1 MRVDFSMGGYTTS
14 RLSLARQQQSES
26 LQSIASGEK
35 KFLSREDSGAYS
47 VSLKLSNLKK
57 YEKGFNNGLQNAVS
71 ISHTQQAALE
81 RMRDILYRISEL
93 ASLAVGSK
101 PGSPEREQYQAQYEA
116 LVGDFD
122 KYADSEMNGVK
133 LFGFIQS
140 EEEIAFTNALT
151 DHWLKATEDL
161 VIDQYGWEPNLNDD
175 WNLIV
180 DENGPSGGTPSYVK
194 YTVDS
199 DFKADIQNMT
209 FELPD
214 LPGPY
219 TQPESLIDGVAAH
232 EMVHLLQAQNTYAGN
247 LTGEATPPA
256 NGDRTATWF
265 TEGIAEF
272 IKGDDLGA
280 ATDLWRMAG
289 SPNPFSLN
297 QLKNQIPALL
307 SMIGDGDGDMTYSQ
321 EYTASYLA
329 VRFLHQKLM
338 DIGVSGGIK
347 HMTRWMADQFDKD
360 MGHQASG
367 TNAYMSTFFNSVS
380 SYPIT
385 DTDDFLDKFKG
396 TDGQNFVEELIDTGK
411 LLNNDTGS
419 IAGIDAFQGSSIL
432 NAFDVIPDA
441 FGEPTA
447 SFIEEENDDFAP
459 INVGGGVTF
468 QLKTISSLNFGDPS
482 SFNLT
487 EGNGIQQVLARVD
500 ELVGKIAESMALVG
514 SNINQIECFSN
525 ILSVRQTGFASKLDN
540 INGVSYSEEME
551 ALSYSKILIN
561 SNLSMRA
568 QAMDIQRSATLSLLA
583 A

>member
-57 YEKGFNNGLQNAVS
+57 YEKGFHNGLQNAVS

-93 ASLAVGSK
+93 AGLAVASK
-101 PGSPEREQYQAQYEA
+101 PESPEREQYQAQYEA
-116 LVGDFD
+116 LVGDFN

-133 LFGFIQS
+133 LFGSIQS

-151 DHWLKATEDL
+151 DHWLKASEDL
-161 VIDQYGWEPNLNDD
+161 IVSQYGWGPKLDD
-175 WNLIV
+175 TWDLIV
-180 DENGPSGGTPSYVK
+180 DENGPQGGTPSYVNF
-194 YTVDS
+194 TTDA
-199 DFKADIQNMT
+199 DHKADVENMI
-209 FELPD
+209 FDMPD

-219 TQPESLIDGVAAH
+219 TQPESLIDGVVAH

-247 LTGEATPPA
+247 LTGESNPPV
-256 NGDRTATWF
+256 DEQTATWF
-265 TEGIAEF
+265 SEGIAEF
-272 IKGDDLGA
+272 IKGDDWGSVV
-280 ATDLWRMAG
+280 DLWRLAG
-289 SPNPFSLN
+289 SPNPISLD
-297 QLKNQIPALL
+297 QLKDQVPTLL
-307 SMIGDGDGDMTYSQ
+307 SSIGDGDGTMTYSE
-321 EYTASYLA
+321 EYSASYLA
-329 VRFLHQKLM
+329 VRFLHQKIVDVGQSDGL
-338 DIGVSGGIK
+338 K
-347 HMTRWMADQFDKD
+347 HMTRWMADKFKND
-360 MGHQASG
+360 MGHEASG
-367 TNAYMSTFFNSVS
+367 INAYLREVFPPS
-380 SYPIT
+380 SPYSIT
-385 DTDDFLDKFKG
+385 DNDDFLDKFKG
-396 TDGQNFVEELIDTGK
+396 VDGQIFVKDLISSWD

-419 IAGIDAFQGSSIL
+419 ISGSDIQDGADSL
-432 NAFDVIPDA
+432 DAFDVIPDA
-441 FGEPTA
+441 FGPPTA
-447 SFIEEENDDFAP
+447 SFIKEENDDFDP

-468 QLKTISSLNFGDPS
+468 QLNTISSLTFGDS
-482 SFNLT
+482 AVFNLT
-487 EGNGIQQVLARVD
+487 NANGVELVLGRVD
-500 ELVGKIAESMALVG
+500 ELIQITSENMALVG
-514 SNINQIECFSN
+514 SNINQMENFSN
-525 ILSVRQTGFASKLDN
+525 ILSIRQTGFASNLNN